1 MIQTNAKSNFGRQ
14 LRKESYG
21 QVAAPQPPVAAS
33 PPPRTEP
40 QVIKATGFHGV
51 KAQSDAV
58 AKSKTRLKTRL
69 KTRTKVSAAKSN
81 GPDAADGDKP
91 ADLVDEPTLILF
103 SGQLLQISKQ
113 RPDGWVFGSV
123 VLDTNCPD
131 GRPTSG
137 AEGFSSSAGWF
148 PLEKTDVASTE
159 QLAQLQKSLGGS
171 GKEASDALKPPATW
185 QQMKDPMVVEN
196 FALKESA
203 EKQQV
208 MAAFMKTLPP
218 NVKVQSVE
226 RVQSMSMWQSVS
238 LAGSNRFPY
247 PNVCYC

>member
-51 KAQSDAV
+51 KAQSDAD

-113 RPDGWVFGSV
+113 RPDGWVFGS
-123 VLDTNCPD
+123 
-131 GRPTSG
+131 
-137 AEGFSSSAGWF
+137 
-148 PLEKTDVASTE
+148 
-159 QLAQLQKSLGGS
+159 
-171 GKEASDALKPPATW
+171 
-185 QQMKDPMVVEN
+185 
-196 FALKESA
+196 
-203 EKQQV
+203 
-208 MAAFMKTLPP
+208 
-218 NVKVQSVE
+218 
-226 RVQSMSMWQSVS
+226 
-238 LAGSNRFPY
+238 
-247 PNVCYC
+247 